1 MALVSISEAA
11 RLTGKSRATIHRRAK
26 AGKLSIQGSKVDTS
40 ELIRVF
46 GPLLSTSEQVTV
58 QSNKKSTANNTDVL
72 QELNTLK
79 VQAAHDKEILELKLS
94 NAIKELSFKDEINE
108 SLKDQI
114 RLLEHKP
121 SEQSEPIKTT
131 NTEQLKADIRNDVKK
146 EREKEGRLTKLGR
159 LLFDA

>member
-1 MALVSISEAA
+1 
-11 RLTGKSRATIHRRAK
+11 
-26 AGKLSIQGSKVDTS
+26 
-40 ELIRVF
+40 
-46 GPLLSTSEQVTV
+46 
-58 QSNKKSTANNTDVL
+58 L